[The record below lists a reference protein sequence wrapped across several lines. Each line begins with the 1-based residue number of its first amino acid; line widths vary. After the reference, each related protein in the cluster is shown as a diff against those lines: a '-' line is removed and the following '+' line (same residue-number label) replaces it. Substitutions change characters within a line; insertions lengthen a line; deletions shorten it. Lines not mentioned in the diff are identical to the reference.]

1 MLSKEVSD
9 DCGRWMLETALRLG
23 AEICNRSANFLGLR
37 CEFNSIIE
45 DGPIDNLD
53 RTENRADVQAGLMS
67 KETAMSRNGIEDTD
81 AEVERIAQEPSPALP
96 SPKPGQPGTQPP
108 LIG

>member
-1 MLSKEVSD
+1 
-9 DCGRWMLETALRLG
+9 LETELRLG
-23 AEICNRSANFLGLR
+23 AQICGRTNDLLGLR

-53 RTENRADVQAGLMS
+53 RQENRADVQAGLMS

-81 AEVERIAQEPSPALP
+81 AEVDRIGQEPAPTMP
-96 SPKPGQPGTQPP
+96 PPKPGQPGAQPP